1 MKTEIKM
8 LAACSA
14 LTDEEEYLTAGG
26 DGSSLAGAI
35 FLVPVIMGVAALSVV
50 GIRALYY
57 MTTGDSQPSAVEQYT
72 AKLAQDDSV
81 DPAAVA
87 QAASA
92 AAINS
97 VTEVT
102 KNVGTGL

>member
-1 MKTEIKM
+1 MKNEMK
-8 LAACSA
+8 LPADCSR
-14 LTDEEEYLTAGG
+14 LTGEEEYLTCGG
-26 DGSSLAGAI
+26 DGSGLAGAI
-35 FLVPVIMGVAALSVV
+35 FLVPVIMGIAVLSVV

-57 MTTGDSQPSAVEQYT
+57 ATSGTSQPSAVEQYT
-72 AKLAQDDSV
+72 ANLAQNGSA

-92 AAINS
+92 AAIHS

-102 KNVGTGL
+102 KNVGYGA